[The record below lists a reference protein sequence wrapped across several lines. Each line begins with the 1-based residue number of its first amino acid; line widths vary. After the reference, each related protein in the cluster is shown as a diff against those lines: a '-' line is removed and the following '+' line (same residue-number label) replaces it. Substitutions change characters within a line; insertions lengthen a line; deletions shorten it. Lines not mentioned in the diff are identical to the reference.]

1 MGSGKGQG
9 VMGVGRGAD
18 FAPDHPKGAPL
29 SLPVRLF
36 FFLLLFSTM
45 TATPTEAA
53 SAQDPYAAARRAMLD
68 DITALAR
75 ETQQE
80 TGRGVYAPRVMEA
93 MARVPRHRFV
103 PADEAAQA
111 YANHPQSIGHGQT
124 ISQPFIVALMTELL
138 DLKGRE
144 RVLEVGTGSGYQA
157 AVLAELAREV
167 YTIERLAPLARE
179 AAARLAREG
188 YDSVRTRT
196 GDGYAGWPEA
206 APFDAIMVTAG
217 APEVPPALVEQLAP
231 GGRLVIPVGAQRTG
245 QALLLITKDAQ
256 GRVSR
261 RSVLAVRFVPLV
273 PGLAH

>member
-1 MGSGKGQG
+1 
-9 VMGVGRGAD
+9 
-18 FAPDHPKGAPL
+18 
-29 SLPVRLF
+29 
-36 FFLLLFSTM
+36 
-45 TATPTEAA
+45 
-53 SAQDPYAAARRAMLD
+53 
-68 DITALAR
+68 
-75 ETQQE
+75 
-80 TGRGVYAPRVMEA
+80 MEA